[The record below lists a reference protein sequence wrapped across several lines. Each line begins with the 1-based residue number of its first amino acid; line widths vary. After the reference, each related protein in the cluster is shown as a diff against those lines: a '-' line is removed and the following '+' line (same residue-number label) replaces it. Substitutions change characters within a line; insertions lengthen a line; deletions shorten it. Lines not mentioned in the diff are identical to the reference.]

1 MAKKVLVISTS
12 IRGNSNSEKLAEA
25 FADGAKAAGNEV
37 ELVSLKDKT
46 IAFCKGC
53 LACQQTGHCVI
64 KDDANAIT
72 DKMLEADVIAWATP
86 IYYYEMSG
94 QMKTMIDRAN
104 SLFPK
109 DYKFRDVYL
118 LTAAAEDEPDVDEGA
133 VHGLKGWIACFEKAR
148 FAGKVCACGVGAPGE
163 IKGNAKLAEAYCGG
177 SAGYADNFCLK
188 IIIRT
193 RSG

>member
-12 IRGNSNSEKLAEA
+12 VRGNSNSEKLAEA

-72 DKMLEADVIAWATP
+72 DKMLEADVVVWATP

-163 IKGNAKLAEAYCGG
+163 IKGNVKLAEA
-177 SAGYADNFCLK
+177 
-188 IIIRT
+188 
-193 RSG
+193 

>member
-12 IRGNSNSEKLAEA
+12 IRGNSNSEKLAEV

-72 DKMLEADVIAWATP
+72 DKMLEADVVVWAT
-86 IYYYEMSG
+86 
-94 QMKTMIDRAN
+94 IDRAN

-163 IKGNAKLAEAYCGG
+163 IKGNAKLAEAYEMGKG
-177 SAGYADNFCLK
+177 
-188 IIIRT
+188 IV
-193 RSG
+193 

>member
-12 IRGNSNSEKLAEA
+12 IRAEA

-72 DKMLEADVIAWATP
+72 DKMLEADVVVWATP

-118 LTAAAEDEPDVDEGA
+118 LTAAAEDEPDVAEGA

-148 FAGKVCACGVGAPGE
+148 FAGKVCACGVGAPGVINYKRFLIQSYE
-163 IKGNAKLAEAYCGG
+163 RQPMAA
-177 SAGYADNFCLK
+177 
-188 IIIRT
+188 
-193 RSG
+193 

>member
-72 DKMLEADVIAWATP
+72 DKMLEADVVVWATP

-148 FAGKVCACGVGAPGE
+148 FAGKVCAWCE
-163 IKGNAKLAEAYCGG
+163 YN
-177 SAGYADNFCLK
+177 
-188 IIIRT
+188 
-193 RSG
+193 

>member
-37 ELVSLKDKT
+37 ELVSLKNKT

-133 VHGLKGWIACFEKAR
+133 VHGLKGWIA
-148 FAGKVCACGVGAPGE
+148 
-163 IKGNAKLAEAYCGG
+163 
-177 SAGYADNFCLK
+177 
-188 IIIRT
+188 
-193 RSG
+193 

>member
-12 IRGNSNSEKLAEA
+12 VRGNSNSEKLAEA
-25 FADGAKAAGNEV
+25 FADGAKEAGNEV
-37 ELVSLKDKT
+37 ELVSLKNKT

-72 DKMLEADVIAWATP
+72 DKMLEADVVAWATP

-148 FAGKVCACGVGAPGE
+148 FAGKVCACGVGAPA
-163 IKGNAKLAEAYCGG
+163 N
-177 SAGYADNFCLK
+177 
-188 IIIRT
+188 
-193 RSG
+193 

>member
-12 IRGNSNSEKLAEA
+12 MRGNSNSEKLAEA

-37 ELVSLKDKT
+37 ELISLKNKT

-72 DKMLEADVIAWATP
+72 EKMLEADVIVWATP
-86 IYYYEMSG
+86 VYYYEMSG

-109 DYKFRDVYL
+109 DYRFRDVYL
-118 LTAAAEDEPDVDEGA
+118 LTAAAEDEPDVDAGPL
-133 VHGLKGWIACFEKAR
+133 HGLMGWIACFEKAR
-148 FAGKVCACGVGAPGE
+148 FAGKVCACGVTDPGG
-163 IKGNAKLAEAYCGG
+163 IRGSGKLAEAYEMGKAVG
-177 SAGYADNFCLK
+177 
-188 IIIRT
+188 
-193 RSG
+193 

>member
-12 IRGNSNSEKLAEA
+12 IRSNSNSEKLAEA

-37 ELVSLKDKT
+37 ELISLKNKT

-72 DKMLEADVIAWATP
+72 DKMLEADVVVWATP

-133 VHGLKGWIACFEKAR
+133 VHGL
-148 FAGKVCACGVGAPGE
+148 VCACGVGAPGE
-163 IKGNAKLAEAYCGG
+163 IKGNAKLAEAYEMGKG
-177 SAGYADNFCLK
+177 
-188 IIIRT
+188 IV
-193 RSG
+193 

>member
-1 MAKKVLVISTS
+1 MKKVVVISTS
-12 IRGNSNSEKLAEA
+12 LRRGSNSDMLADK
-25 FADGAKAAGNEV
+25 FAEGAKAAGNEV
-37 ELVSLKDKT
+37 EKISLVGKN
-46 IAFCKGC
+46 IQFCKGC
-53 LACQQTGHCVI
+53 FGCQKLGRCVI
-64 KDDANAIT
+64 DDDVNDIMA
-72 DKMLEADVIAWATP
+72 KVMQADVVCWATP

-163 IKGNAKLAEAYCGG
+163 IKGNAKLAEAYEMGKG
-177 SAGYADNFCLK
+177 
-188 IIIRT
+188 IV
-193 RSG
+193 

>member
-12 IRGNSNSEKLAEA
+12 IRSNSNSEKLAEA

-37 ELVSLKDKT
+37 ELISLKNKT

-72 DKMLEADVIAWATP
+72 DKMLEADVVVWATP
-86 IYYYEMSG
+86 IYYYE
-94 QMKTMIDRAN
+94 DRAN

-163 IKGNAKLAEAYCGG
+163 IKGNAKLAEAYEMGKG
-177 SAGYADNFCLK
+177 
-188 IIIRT
+188 IV
-193 RSG
+193 

>member
-1 MAKKVLVISTS
+1 MKTNGGITMAKKVLVISTS

-37 ELVSLKDKT
+37 ELVSLKNKT

-72 DKMLEADVIAWATP
+72 DKMLEADVVVWATP

-163 IKGNAKLAEAYCGG
+163 IEGNAKLGEAYEMGKG
-177 SAGYADNFCLK
+177 ID
-188 IIIRT
+188 
-193 RSG
+193 

>member
-37 ELVSLKDKT
+37 ELISLKNKT

-72 DKMLEADVIAWATP
+72 DKMLVADVVAWATP

-148 FAGKVCACGVGAPGE
+148 FAGKICACGVGAPGE
-163 IKGNAKLAEAYCGG
+163 IKGNAKLAEAYEMGKG
-177 SAGYADNFCLK
+177 
-188 IIIRT
+188 IV
-193 RSG
+193 

>member
-12 IRGNSNSEKLAEA
+12 VRGNSNSEKLAEAFADGAKAAGKA

-72 DKMLEADVIAWATP
+72 DKMLEADVVAWATP

-148 FAGKVCACGVGAPGE
+148 FAGKICACGVGAPGE
-163 IKGNAKLAEAYCGG
+163 IKGNAKLAEAYEMGKG
-177 SAGYADNFCLK
+177 
-188 IIIRT
+188 IV
-193 RSG
+193 